1 VSLVKPL
8 LAALFFNV
16 FALPVLAQD
25 RPQMIFPNPS
35 ISGPSVSAP
44 PASGPAPQ
52 APRATAPRANTT
64 QRGASPQE
72 SLSSQGSAPRPA
84 FTPAYE
90 KPMLD
95 LSEIIGSLAFL
106 TSLCAPSG
114 EPNAWQRRME
124 GLVASEG
131 EASGISEKLMGAY
144 NQGYV
149 AFSTTHRQCSPAAKA
164 AQTLLIHDAARLA
177 RMLER
182 RYGS

>member
-1 VSLVKPL
+1 MPRVN
-8 LAALFFNV
+8 AA
-16 FALPVLAQD
+16 
-25 RPQMIFPNPS
+25 RPNPV
-35 ISGPSVSAP
+35 PQKSAP
-44 PASGPAPQ
+44 
-52 APRATAPRANTT
+52 
-64 QRGASPQE
+64 QE
-72 SLSSQGSAPRPA
+72 GLTSRPS
-84 FTPAYE
+84 FIPAYE

-144 NQGYV
+144 NQGYM

-182 RYGS
+182 RYGR